1 MMRRFLMKEPA
12 KKVEETSQKDIHLYT
27 APTMNGWKP
36 VIFLEEA
43 GIEYDLTYVDFSKN
57 EGWHPQG
64 LVGSP
69 ITGPAGNHEYILWLG
84 IGGIGSMPN
93 VKDIVDKTLGLKG

>member
-1 MMRRFLMKEPA
+1 MQTLMMRRFLMKEPA

-43 GIEYDLTYVDFSKN
+43 GIEYDLSLIHIS
-57 EGWHPQG
+57 E
-64 LVGSP
+64 
-69 ITGPAGNHEYILWLG
+69 PARR
-84 IGGIGSMPN
+84 S
-93 VKDIVDKTLGLKG
+93 

>member
-1 MMRRFLMKEPA
+1 MKEPT

-57 EGWHPQG
+57 
-64 LVGSP
+64 
-69 ITGPAGNHEYILWLG
+69 
-84 IGGIGSMPN
+84 
-93 VKDIVDKTLGLKG
+93 

>member
-1 MMRRFLMKEPA
+1 MKEPA

-57 EGWHPQG
+57 
-64 LVGSP
+64 
-69 ITGPAGNHEYILWLG
+69 
-84 IGGIGSMPN
+84 
-93 VKDIVDKTLGLKG
+93 

>member
-1 MMRRFLMKEPA
+1 MKEPA

-43 GIEYDLTYVDFSKN
+43 GLL
-57 EGWHPQG
+57 PQERL
-64 LVGSP
+64 LVS
-69 ITGPAGNHEYILWLG
+69 IH
-84 IGGIGSMPN
+84 S
-93 VKDIVDKTLGLKG
+93 